1 MHSLNEGPAH
11 FGPSSACRA
20 TPEAL
25 AAEGATVV
33 AAGRGDE
40 RLAYLKERVE
50 YDSGRLGTV
59 QADVSDEGGRIDALL
74 RQWVE
79 RARGTTSAV

>member
-33 AAGRGDE
+33 AGRGDE

-50 YDSGRLGTV
+50 GDSGRLASV
-59 QADVSDEGGRIDALL
+59 QADVSDEGGTR
-74 RQWVE
+74 
-79 RARGTTSAV
+79 